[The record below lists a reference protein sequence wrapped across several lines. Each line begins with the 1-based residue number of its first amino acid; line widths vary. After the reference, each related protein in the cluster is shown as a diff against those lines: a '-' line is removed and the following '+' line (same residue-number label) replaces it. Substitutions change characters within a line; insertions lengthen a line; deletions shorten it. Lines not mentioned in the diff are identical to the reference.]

1 MNGIFISWQQLLFLA
16 FVVVGVYVAELL
28 LFLKKSASR
37 KRHDGGG
44 DESETSALREE
55 VRALREALFALA
67 ARVDSKAV
75 AAPAAEPESPYS
87 QAIKLAK
94 QGLDSSAVAS
104 GCGISRGEAELI
116 VALYR
121 ASSRP

>member
-16 FVVVGVYVAELL
+16 VIVVGVYGAELL
-28 LFLKKSASR
+28 LFMKKSASR
-37 KRHDGGG
+37 KRHDDGG
-44 DESETSALREE
+44 DGPATSVLREE
-55 VRALREALFALA
+55 VRVLREALLALSS
-67 ARVDSKAV
+67 RVDSKA
-75 AAPAAEPESPYS
+75 APAAAEPESPYS

-94 QGLDSSAVAS
+94 QGLDSNAVAS

>member
-16 FVVVGVYVAELL
+16 FIVVGVYVAELL

-37 KRHDGGG
+37 KRHDEG
-44 DESETSALREE
+44 DDGMAASALREE
-55 VRALREALFALA
+55 VRVLREALLALA
-67 ARVDSKAV
+67 ARVDSKV
-75 AAPAAEPESPYS
+75 APPAAEPESPYS

-94 QGLDSSAVAS
+94 QGLDSNAVAS